1 MSGLTRGAVLR
12 AGAALLSGLLFGL
25 GLSLS
30 GMLDP
35 ARVRGFLDVT
45 GAWDP
50 RLIAVLG
57 GAVTVAFLGER
68 VRRRLPRPLLAAR
81 FDLPTRRRINGPLL
95 AGAALF
101 GIGWGLSGFCP
112 GPAVAA
118 LSTGAVPAAVF
129 VLAMLAG
136 MAAHAA
142 WERRRPEP
150 DGARRPA

>member
-1 MSGLTRGAVLR
+1 MNAAPRIV
-12 AGAALLSGLLFGL
+12 AALAAGLIFGL

-35 ARVRGFLDVT
+35 TRVRGFLDVT

-50 RLIAVLG
+50 TLAFVLG
-57 GAVTVAFLGER
+57 GAVGVAGAGYALA
-68 VRRRLPRPLLAAR
+68 RRLPHPAFDTDFELPTKRRIDRPLV
-81 FDLPTRRRINGPLL
+81 

-118 LSTGAVPAAVF
+118 LSTGALPVAVF
-129 VLAMLAG
+129 VAAMLVG
-136 MAAHAA
+136 MAAQH
-142 WERRRPEP
+142 RF
-150 DGARRPA
+150 ARYP

>member
-1 MSGLTRGAVLR
+1 MSPAPRLV
-12 AGAALLSGLLFGL
+12 AALAAGLIFGL

-45 GAWDP
+45 GAWDAT
-50 RLIAVLG
+50 LAFVLG
-57 GAVTVAFLGER
+57 GAVMVAGLGYAL
-68 VRRRLPRPLLAAR
+68 VRRLPRPAFDTAFHLPAR
-81 FDLPTRRRINGPLL
+81 TRIDRPLL

-118 LSTGAVPAAVF
+118 LSTGALPVAVF
-129 VLAMLAG
+129 VMAMLVG
-136 MAAHAA
+136 MAAHHRFA
-142 WERRRPEP
+142 
-150 DGARRPA
+150 ARR